1 MPRSPLKTRPKP
13 RTAKKSLE
21 SLLSQPFGYV
31 LVAMLVVG
39 LLAFA
44 GWHVMQ
50 ATRDVDHHGTQLK
63 SLVIRTGLLAGG
75 IIYGALAFFAAG
87 LLIGSIRRSGGS
99 GGSQTRD
106 LLAHLL
112 S

>member
-1 MPRSPLKTRPKP
+1 M
-13 RTAKKSLE
+13 
-21 SLLSQPFGYV
+21 LSQPFGYV

-75 IIYGALAFFAAG
+75 IINGALAFFAAG
-87 LLIGSIRRSGGS
+87 LLMGSIRRSGGS